1 MNNAIESYI
10 KRNNDYWKEAEN
22 QRQRKKLQESNNCSV
37 NFLIRLIRSL
47 TGLFPKNYR
56 KVVSDQIPMV
66 KS

>member
-1 MNNAIESYI
+1 MNDAIESYI

-22 QRQRKKLQESNNCSV
+22 QRQRKKLQESNNCST
-37 NFLIRLIRSL
+37 NFLTRLIRAL

-56 KVVSDQIPMV
+56 EAVSDQIPMV